1 MDSSYSFEIGGKTY
15 DLENRSLIAGILNR
29 TKDSFYDKGAFYD
42 FDKFLIHADSL
53 VKDGADILDI
63 GGVKAGSGSPIS
75 EAEELERVIP
85 AVESIKKRFDVIIS
99 VDTWNANVIR
109 EAFSKGALIG
119 NDISGFS
126 DPQYLVAAKDYDASV
141 VLTHI
146 RLRPRVDDPN
156 PVYND
161 LIKDITEFFKA
172 KLLEVD
178 SVKIP
183 RNKVVI
189 DLGLDLGKTS
199 EQSLMLL
206 RNSAKFQRELKRPIY
221 LSISMKGC
229 LGELLN
235 LEVNQRGPAT
245 ISAITYGA
253 LNGCRI
259 MRVHDVKA
267 AKQALAII
275 DNLREFYN

>member
-126 DPQYLVAAKDYDASV
+126 DPQYLVAAKDYDA
-141 VLTHI
+141 
-146 RLRPRVDDPN
+146 
-156 PVYND
+156 
-161 LIKDITEFFKA
+161 
-172 KLLEVD
+172 
-178 SVKIP
+178 
-183 RNKVVI
+183 
-189 DLGLDLGKTS
+189 
-199 EQSLMLL
+199 
-206 RNSAKFQRELKRPIY
+206 
-221 LSISMKGC
+221 
-229 LGELLN
+229 
-235 LEVNQRGPAT
+235 
-245 ISAITYGA
+245 
-253 LNGCRI
+253 
-259 MRVHDVKA
+259 
-267 AKQALAII
+267 
-275 DNLREFYN
+275 